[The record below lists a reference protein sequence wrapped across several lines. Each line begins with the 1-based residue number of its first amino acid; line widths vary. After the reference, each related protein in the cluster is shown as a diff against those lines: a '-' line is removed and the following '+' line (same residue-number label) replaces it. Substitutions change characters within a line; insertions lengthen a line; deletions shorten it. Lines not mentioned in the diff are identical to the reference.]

1 MVQWLR
7 PANIRW
13 PAVLVAI
20 SALAACGTT
29 PPERRAETSAVGW
42 SVVERVGEARFSP
55 PDAPWLAVITG
66 RAITEGS
73 EVTTGPG
80 GRLILAAPGR
90 HISVGPGSS
99 FVLPRAKSSD
109 PLEQRA
115 GWLRYRMANA
125 LGEPF
130 RIRTRSLDVEF
141 MSAVL
146 DVRVEQDA
154 TEVTVKEGEVRIAT
168 PDGLRRTEVAAGES
182 ARASGPGGTQLALRR
197 SPGDAP
203 EPVLPAILPAIHS
216 PPTAAVAPATAR
228 RPATADV
235 PRPEPATSPTAVDG
249 PGLDDPRPRQSAQ
262 AISLTPATAT
272 PGTPSLTGGAGARDP
287 GANTALPAVTG
298 EHAAAGAASAIDP
311 IPPAAVRRAKLE
323 RLTAGVIDGVQ
334 PVRPNPAPAP
344 SLAPAPRSLAPAPE
358 SQP

>member
-29 PPERRAETSAVGW
+29 PPERRAGTAAVGW

-99 FVLPRAKSSD
+99 FVLPRARSTD

-125 LGEPF
+125 PGEPF

-197 SPGDAP
+197 SPEDAP
-203 EPVLPAILPAIHS
+203 EPVVPAILPAIQPS
-216 PPTAAVAPATAR
+216 PTAAVAPATVRPPTTADAA
-228 RPATADV
+228 RPA
-235 PRPEPATSPTAVDG
+235 PATVDG
-249 PGLDDPRPRQSAQ
+249 ADLADPRPRQSAQ

-272 PGTPSLTGGAGARDP
+272 PATPGLPEGAGARDL
-287 GANTALPAVTG
+287 GANSAFPAATG

-311 IPPAAVRRAKLE
+311 IPPWTARRAKLE
-323 RLTAGVIDGVQ
+323 RLTAGVLDGVQ
-334 PVRPNPAPAP
+334 PVRPNPAPAS

>member
-1 MVQWLR
+1 MVQWLL

-13 PAVLVAI
+13 PAVLVAV
-20 SALAACGTT
+20 SVLAACGTT
-29 PPERRAETSAVGW
+29 PPERRAETSALGW

-99 FVLPRAKSSD
+99 FVLPRAKSND

-125 LGEPF
+125 RGEPF

-182 ARASGPGGTQLALRR
+182 ARASGRGGTQLALRR
-197 SPGDAP
+197 SPEDAP
-203 EPVLPAILPAIHS
+203 EPVVPAILPAIH
-216 PPTAAVAPATAR
+216 PPPAATVVPATAR
-228 RPATADV
+228 RPTTADV
-235 PRPEPATSPTAVDG
+235 ARPEPATVDG
-249 PGLDDPRPRQSAQ
+249 PAPAAPRPPQSAQ
-262 AISLTPATAT
+262 ANSPTPATAT
-272 PGTPSLTGGAGARDP
+272 PGTPSLTGGAGARDV
-287 GANTALPAVTG
+287 GANSALPAATG
-298 EHAAAGAASAIDP
+298 EHAAAGAAPAIDP
-311 IPPAAVRRAKLE
+311 IPPWAVRRAKLD

-334 PVRPNPAPAP
+334 PVRPNSAPAP
-344 SLAPAPRSLAPAPE
+344 SLAPGPRSLAPTPE